1 MRLRFISRNENKIQ
15 EVKSILEETG
25 VEIVSVDA
33 TIEEIQTD
41 DVEKL
46 VKDKCIKAFQKIG
59 RPLFVEHTGLYIN
72 ALNGFPA
79 GLTQVF
85 WDTLEAD
92 RVANIFGRM
101 PDSSVVAKTRIG
113 YCDGKNVLQFE
124 GVISGKI
131 APEPRGSRDFQWD
144 CIFIPDGCG
153 KTFAEL
159 GDKKNEISMRK
170 LALQEFGTYLRG
182 NTNVG

>member
-1 MRLRFISRNENKIQ
+1 MRLRFMSRNEFKIQ
-15 EVKSILEETG
+15 EVRSILEKSG
-25 VEIVSVDA
+25 VEIVPVDSK
-33 TIEEIQTD
+33 IEEIQTD

-92 RVANIFGRM
+92 RVSDIFGKM
-101 PDSSVVAKTRIG
+101 ADTAVMAKTRIG
-113 YCDGKNVLQFE
+113 YCDGKKVIQFE
-124 GVISGKI
+124 GRISGKI
-131 APEPRGSRDFQWD
+131 APEPRGNRAFQWD
-144 CIFIPDGCG
+144 CIFIPDGYG
-153 KTFAEL
+153 ETFAEL
-159 GDKKNEISMRK
+159 GDKKNQISMRK
-170 LALQEFGTYLRG
+170 LALEEFGAYLG
-182 NTNVG
+182 GQS